1 MPLSDKFKDELEKSI
16 DLENENNKKEF
27 AQYVHCKLCIQETG
41 GAKGRSYTQL
51 LEVGIFFE
59 DNKTW
64 VGVNCN
70 RHNEKVA
77 RWEINTLNPK
87 QSAFDNEC
95 DCCE

>member
-1 MPLSDKFKDELEKSI
+1 MPLSDKFKDELKKSI
-16 DLENENNKKEF
+16 ELDNKNNKKSF
-27 AQYVHCKLCIQETG
+27 DQYVHCKLCVQETG
-41 GAKGRSYTQL
+41 GVKGRRYTQL
-51 LEVGIFFE
+51 LEVGVFFE

-77 RWEINTLNPK
+77 RWEINTLNTN
-87 QSAFDNEC
+87 QSSTDNEC